1 MKILGTS
8 DADLAVAAGALR
20 EGKLVAIPTETVY
33 GLGGN
38 GLDPVALARI
48 FEAKR
53 RPTFDPLILHIAGLE
68 ELNRVADL
76 SLLSRESVDRLD
88 RLSHT
93 LWPGPLTL
101 ILPKRAAVPDLA
113 TSGLSTVAVRFPAH
127 GVAQRI
133 IRLAGVPIAAPSAN
147 PFGYLSPTRA
157 EHVAQQLGDRIDYIV
172 DGGRCS
178 VGVESTILDLSSGGP
193 RILRPGGTARE
204 RIEGLI
210 GPVELWKGT
219 GATPTAPGQLAS
231 HYAPHAALELYPR
244 GALERLGPPQAGE
257 GYVFFDAPSREAW
270 LRRWGPSVVSGTEA
284 PVLRLLSEGGSLLE
298 AAANL
303 FEILH
308 ELDSLALKRVYVE
321 RVPDEGL
328 GAAINDRLFR
338 ARSTAKPGAPL

>member
-8 DADLAVAAGALR
+8 DGELAEAAAALR

-38 GLDPVALARI
+38 GFDPAALARI

-53 RPTFDPLILHIAGLE
+53 RPTFDPLILHIAGLG
-68 ELNRVADL
+68 ELDRVADL
-76 SLLSRESVDRLD
+76 SLLPPGAADRLE
-88 RLSHT
+88 RLSRS

-113 TSGLSTVAVRFPAH
+113 TSGLPTVAVRFPNH

-133 IRLAGVPIAAPSAN
+133 IRLADIPIAAPSAN

-157 EHVAQQLGDRIDYIV
+157 EHVAQQLGGRIDYIV

-178 VGVESTILDLSSGGP
+178 VGVESTILDLSAERP

-210 GPVELWKGT
+210 GPVELWNRSDSS
-219 GATPTAPGQLAS
+219 PTAPGQLPS

-244 GALERLGPPQAGE
+244 WGLVNLGPPRPGE
-257 GYVFFDAPSREAW
+257 GYVFFDGPSRDAW
-270 LRRWGPSVVSGTEA
+270 SRRWGSRDFSGTEA
-284 PVLRLLSEGGSLLE
+284 PVLRLLSEGGNLLE

-308 ELDSLALKRVYVE
+308 ELDSLALERVYVE

-328 GAAINDRLFR
+328 GVAINDRLYK
-338 ARSTAKPGAPL
+338 ARSAAKPGVL

>member
-1 MKILGTS
+1 MRILGTS
-8 DADLAVAAGALR
+8 DAELAEAAVALR

-38 GLDPVALARI
+38 GFDAAALARI

-53 RPTFDPLILHIAGLE
+53 RPTFDPLILHISGLG
-68 ELNRVADL
+68 ELDRVADL
-76 SLLSRESVDRLD
+76 SLLSRESVDRLG
-88 RLSHT
+88 RLTQT

-113 TSGLSTVAVRFPAH
+113 TSGLPTVAVRFPAH

-133 IRLAGVPIAAPSAN
+133 IRLADLPIAAPSAN

-178 VGVESTILDLSSGGP
+178 VGVESTILDLSSERP

-204 RIEGLI
+204 RIENLI
-210 GPVELWKGT
+210 GPVELWNRT
-219 GATPTAPGQLAS
+219 DSNPTAPGQLPS
-231 HYAPHAALELYPR
+231 HYAPHAALELYQR
-244 GALERLGPPQAGE
+244 GRLETLGPPRGGE
-257 GYVFFDAPSREAW
+257 GYVFFDGPSRESW
-270 LRRWGPSVVSGTEA
+270 LRRWPPSAVSGTEA

-308 ELDSLALKRVYVE
+308 ELDSLALERVYVE

-328 GAAINDRLFR
+328 GVAINDRLYK
-338 ARSTAKPGAPL
+338 ARSAAKPGAL